1 MATSE
6 IAERMS
12 ISSDELEELSTRLG
26 KMVEDRRLI
35 GMDYISF
42 DCDYIKKIADVLYR
56 VSRSKS

>member
-12 ISSDELEELSTRLG
+12 ISSDELEELSIRLN
-26 KMVEDRRLI
+26 KMVEDRLLI

-42 DCDYIKKIADVLYR
+42 DCDYIKNIADVLYR
-56 VSRSKS
+56 VSRSKP